1 MYEIRTNKESFKMK
15 SFIAIAC
22 LFTAAYA
29 CSPTP
34 PVIGTWT
41 RALEP
46 VLNYVIKSWPNFGDS
61 YGTYKCQYVYVYA
74 LA

>member
-15 SFIAIAC
+15 SVIAIAC

-61 YGTYKCQYVYVYA
+61 YGTYKCQHVYVY
-74 LA
+74 